1 METVPL
7 AQAAEAFVTFCR
19 SRGLAPRTLALY
31 REAIAQLE
39 AFLGGPDVALPSV
52 HELRAFTVH
61 LFDRGLAPTTV
72 SIRMRALRAF
82 VNFLVRDGYLET
94 SPMANV
100 PIPKVPR
107 QFPRVLTPEQV
118 TALVKVCNQGSWTG
132 LRNRAMVLVFV
143 DCGLRLG
150 ELIGLDVADVDLLG
164 HRIMVRRAKGGKER
178 AVYFGSTAFRALRK
192 WVAVRSYAP
201 DTAPFFPSR
210 DGGRLDRRNVQRI
223 LERLAKRAGL
233 NGVKVSPHRLRH
245 TAATLFVVNG
255 GPLPA
260 LQSLLGHTTLR
271 STEVYVHMA
280 GSLREIHAM
289 ASPADRLLG
298 R

>member
-1 METVPL
+1 METVTF
-7 AQAAEAFVTFCR
+7 ARGAEAFRVYCR
-19 SRGLAPRTLALY
+19 SRGLAPRTLEIHGEAL
-31 REAIAQLE
+31 AQLK
-39 AFLGGPDVALPSV
+39 AFLGGPDVHLPSV

-61 LFDRGLAPTTV
+61 LFDKGLAPTTV
-72 SIRMRALRAF
+72 SIRLRAIRAF
-82 VNFLVRDGYLET
+82 LNFLVRDGLLEAN
-94 SPMANV
+94 PMANV
-100 PIPKVPR
+100 PLPKVPR
-107 QFPRVLTPEQV
+107 QFPRVLTQEQV
-118 TALVKVCNQGSWTG
+118 TALVKACDRDTWAGV
-132 LRNRAMVLVFV
+132 RNRAMVLVFV

-150 ELIGLDVADVDLLG
+150 ELIGLDVADVDLIG
-164 HRIMVRRAKGGKER
+164 HRIQVRHAKGGKER
-178 AVYFGSTAFRALRK
+178 AVFFGSTAFRALRR
-192 WVAVRSYAP
+192 WASVRGYAP

-245 TAATLFVVNG
+245 TAATLFVAFG

-260 LQSLLGHTTLR
+260 LKELLGHSTLR
-271 STEVYVHMA
+271 STEVYLHMA

-289 ASPADRLLG
+289 ASPADRLFG